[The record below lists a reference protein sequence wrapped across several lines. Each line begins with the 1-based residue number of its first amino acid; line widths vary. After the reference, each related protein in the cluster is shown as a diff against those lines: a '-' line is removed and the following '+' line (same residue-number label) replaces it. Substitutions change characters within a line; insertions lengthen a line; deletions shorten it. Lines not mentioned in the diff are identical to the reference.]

1 MLTECPT
8 TDFINSNYICIKMVK
23 YTYLRNRFRVIHFK
37 RGSIMRGF
45 YRLTIS
51 NSNHPEIKMYVL
63 PCLHLLLINLA
74 ASPDA
79 KIIKLIFHPLNSD
92 YF

>member
-1 MLTECPT
+1 
-8 TDFINSNYICIKMVK
+8 
-23 YTYLRNRFRVIHFK
+23 
-37 RGSIMRGF
+37 MRGF